1 MKLKIICLVSY
12 AIFFSKVEAQDIGS
26 LLLKLKTAPQDTSTI
41 RLLNKI
47 GFRYMSNNVDS
58 AFFYIEAAK
67 KLSEKLSYKMGVINY
82 YINMHGIFIE
92 KGNYDSSLIIVR
104 QGLLL
109 AEKTGEKKE
118 MALCYENIS
127 SSYHYLLKFDSCT
140 FYDLKALKLL
150 EELNDR
156 NELVILYGNLCES
169 YSEQHQ
175 YRKAIDFGLK
185 AKKLSKEGFG
195 DDNDLLYV
203 LYGLSETYLK
213 MNKNDSAQVYANE
226 CLTLCKQEKNYTI
239 EQLVWA
245 NMILIKINEKKYD
258 ELMPIV
264 IKLKELGKEFN
275 TQEYV
280 AQLNYNY
287 SLANFYTGKTKLAEK
302 YALTALKISEPN
314 KLQFISENCYTILDK
329 IESALGNYALADQFA
344 SKRDS
349 LNNEKINQLTGKNI
363 QELEAKYNSQKK
375 ENEILKLQQDNQKK
389 SILNKIFLGSIAA
402 LFLVAFLGYRNFK
415 NKQQIA
421 QQTAEIQQQ
430 KIIELEK
437 DKQISAI
444 DFMMKGQEEERSR
457 IAKDL
462 HDGLGGLLSGTKLS
476 FMNVKENLVLT
487 PENAA
492 QFDKSLGMLDIT
504 ISDLRKVAHNLMP
517 EALVKFGLQD
527 AVRDFCDTI
536 QSSSGIQIK
545 YQQFGEQRKLT
556 NTTEVFTYRII
567 QELVNNA
574 VKYAAANEILV
585 QLTIATDKISIT
597 VEDDGKGFDKNT
609 LLQNK
614 GAGMDNINY
623 RVQYFNGI
631 VDIVTAP
638 GNGTSINIELKA

>member
-1 MKLKIICLVSY
+1 MKWIVIWLL
-12 AIFFSKVEAQDIGS
+12 FFCSCISTVKAQDMGV
-26 LLLKLKTAPQDTSTI
+26 LLEKLRTAPEDTSSI

-47 GFRYMSNNVDS
+47 GFRYMSNKVDS
-58 AFFYIEAAK
+58 ASFYIEAAK

-82 YINMHGIFIE
+82 YINMHGVFIE
-92 KGNYDSSLIIVR
+92 KGKYDSSLIVIR
-104 QGLLL
+104 QALVL
-109 AEKTGEKKE
+109 AEAAGEKKE

-140 FYDLKALKLL
+140 FYDLKALQLL

-156 NELVILYGNLCES
+156 NELVVLYGNLCES

-175 YRKAIDFGLK
+175 YKKAISYGLK
-185 AKKLSKEGFG
+185 AQNLSKEGFG

-213 MNKNDSAQVYANE
+213 LNQNDSAQFFANE
-226 CLTLCKQEKNYTI
+226 CLALCKKEKNYTI

-245 NMILIKINEKKYD
+245 NIILIKINEQKYN
-258 ELMPIV
+258 ELMPV
-264 IKLKELGKEFN
+264 VDKLKALGKAFN
-275 TQEYV
+275 TQEYA

-287 SLANFYTGKTKLAEK
+287 SLAHFYTGNSKLAEE

-329 IESALGNYALADQFA
+329 IESALGNYALADQFGA
-344 SKRDS
+344 RRDS
-349 LNNEKINQLTGKNI
+349 LNNEQINQLTVKNI

-389 SILNKIFLGSIAA
+389 SLLNKIFIGSLAA

-415 NKQQIA
+415 NKQRIA
-421 QQTAEIQQQ
+421 SQTEEIQQQ
-430 KIIELEK
+430 KITELEK
-437 DKQISAI
+437 DKQLSTI
-444 DFMMKGQEEERSR
+444 DAMLKGQEEERSR

-476 FMNVKENLVLT
+476 FMNIKENLVLS
-487 PENAA
+487 PENSIL
-492 QFDKSLGMLDIT
+492 FETSLRMLDNT

-517 EALVKFGLQD
+517 EALVKFGLLD

-536 QSSSGIQIK
+536 QSSSGIKIK

-574 VKYAAANEILV
+574 VKHAEAKIILV
-585 QLTIATDKISIT
+585 QLTLAADKIGIA
-597 VEDDGKGFDKNT
+597 VEDDGKGFDKYEIFSK
-609 LLQNK
+609 K
-614 GAGMDNINY
+614 GDGMENIKY
-623 RVQYFNGI
+623 RVQYFNGTL
-631 VDIVTAP
+631 DIVTAP